1 MMMSKPIDGVLFIDG
16 KPLASVDDI
25 SSFEVNA
32 MQTGESS
39 AVLNITMEGSFT
51 LSKCWMDP
59 RMVLSLVTGMRITN
73 NWLKMH
79 GGIVVRSKAYK
90 RAKRNINRKRG
101 YRSGGKA
108 R

>member
-1 MMMSKPIDGVLFIDG
+1 MRMMSKPIDGVLFIDG

-51 LSKCWMDP
+51 LSK
-59 RMVLSLVTGMRITN
+59 
-73 NWLKMH
+73 
-79 GGIVVRSKAYK
+79 
-90 RAKRNINRKRG
+90 
-101 YRSGGKA
+101 
-108 R
+108 

>member
-1 MMMSKPIDGVLFIDG
+1 MSKPIDGVLFIDG
-16 KPLASVDDI
+16 KPLSSVDDI
-25 SSFEVNA
+25 SSFEVNV

-59 RMVLSLVTGMRITN
+59 RMVLSVVAGKRITN

-79 GGIVVRSKAYK
+79 GGVMVRAKAYK
-90 RAKRNINRKRG
+90 RAERNINRKRG
-101 YRSGGKA
+101 YRSGGKD